1 MKPIGKFNSSFK
13 PKIVFDYLALEKAK
27 YLVSKM
33 DKEIQWFHRMDVSE
47 DRSIYYVYD
56 LIIPQQEVSL
66 TEANSDSSMMLNL
79 YRDLV
84 KERGAEETNATLSNM
99 VVWCH
104 SHHTMAPN
112 PSGQDNKQFEE
123 FDTTLPEGYPR
134 LMLIFNKA
142 HQYYSKVKDP
152 FNGFVFENI
161 DIHVSSPFDTK
172 EIDTQIKAKVKDKKL
187 SPLFKKPK
195 KIQSKS
201 FPTFHI
207 DETKDFSF
215 KGYTKSVLGVTY
227 SLLTEDYEDV
237 YNSWNGNRSNFYIN
251 EKKSFFENELLD
263 LIDFY
268 NMSNKD
274 MKKIL
279 EFTKELLEFTDPI
292 MFQEAVDFY
301 MNTLSHKLNLR

>member
-1 MKPIGKFNSSFK
+1 MTPIGDFNSSFK
-13 PKIVFDYLALEKAK
+13 PKIVFDYLTLEKAK

-33 DKEIQWFHRMDVSE
+33 NKEIQWFHRMDVSE
-47 DRSIYYVYD
+47 DRSIYYIHD

-84 KERGAEETNATLSNM
+84 KERGPEATNETLSNM

-104 SHHTMAPN
+104 SHHTMAPH
-112 PSGQDNKQFEE
+112 PSGQDNKQFSE
-123 FDTTLPEGYPR
+123 FDKTLPEGLPR
-134 LMLIFNKA
+134 LMLIFNKKNE
-142 HQYYSKVKDP
+142 YYSKVLDP
-152 FNGFVFENI
+152 QNGIVFENI
-161 DIHVSSPFDTK
+161 DIYTSKPFDEK
-172 EIDTQIKAKVKDKKL
+172 ELDHQIKTKVKEKKIT
-187 SPLFKKPK
+187 SFFNKPK
-195 KIQSKS
+195 KINKS
-201 FPTFHI
+201 FPVNL

-215 KGYTKSVLGVTY
+215 KSYTKNVLAITH
-227 SLLTEDYEDV
+227 SLLMENYEEV
-237 YNSWNGNRSNFYIN
+237 YSSWDGSQSNLYVS

-274 MKKIL
+274 MKKLL

-292 MFQEAVDFY
+292 MFQEAVDYY
-301 MNTLSHKLNLR
+301 MNSLSYKLKLR